1 MTIHFPWLKAFRQI
15 IFYCNMKRTHY
26 WRRVVITWNK
36 LFLVLWKLWSA
47 TYLTTW
53 CKENDRTTSWK
64 KKSLFQEA
72 RSSISTWMGN
82 ESNSVHFLLH
92 LALGIVIWRSQQKT
106 VMELTHSLAC
116 LAPCYKFPDVKAA
129 VTGLQTQNI
138 R

>member
-1 MTIHFPWLKAFRQI
+1 MLEHEINFFSFFENYEVLLTSPHGARRMTGRQ
-15 IFYCNMKRTHY
+15 
-26 WRRVVITWNK
+26 
-36 LFLVLWKLWSA
+36 A
-47 TYLTTW
+47 G
-53 CKENDRTTSWK
+53 K

-106 VMELTHSLAC
+106 VLELTHSLAC